1 MLNAEGGSDRQGG
14 VEHAR
19 DIGERTLAY
28 GVRAV
33 RLFRVLQESNDRAG
47 WVIGKQYLRSATSIG
62 ANVTEAQ
69 AGESRKD
76 FIHKLQIAQKEARES
91 LYWLRLLAEAEVLPP
106 PRLHGITEETSEI
119 VAILTAITRN
129 AKRNDGG

>member
-1 MLNAEGGSDRQGG
+1 MLHAEEEASPDGERPR
-14 VEHAR
+14 VR

-33 RLFRVLQESNDRAG
+33 GLFRALQESDDRAG
-47 WVIGKQYLRSATSIG
+47 WVIGKQFLRSATSIG
-62 ANVTEAQ
+62 ANVAEARS
-69 AGESRKD
+69 GESRKD

-91 LYWLRLLAEAEVLPP
+91 VYWLRLMTEAEVLPP
-106 PRLHGITEETSEI
+106 QRLRGLTAETEEL

-129 AKRNDGG
+129 AKRNAAG